1 MDILKT
7 FTDNRGSLTIAEE
20 GIDVPFR
27 IERVYWIH
35 GVPQGQE
42 RGKHSNKVSW
52 EYVVAVNGSVE
63 ITLENKDGRQTYLLD
78 SKDKGL
84 IIPPDTWDEIR
95 NFSSDAVLLVL
106 ASHKYDESA
115 YIHSYEEFLKHIGK

>member
-84 IIPPDTWDEIR
+84 IIPPDSWDEIR

>member
-7 FTDNRGSLTIAEE
+7 FTDNSGSLTIAEE

-84 IIPPDTWDEIR
+84 IIPPDTWTR
-95 NFSSDAVLLVL
+95 
-106 ASHKYDESA
+106 
-115 YIHSYEEFLKHIGK
+115 

>member
-52 EYVVAVNGSVE
+52 EYVVAVNGCVE
-63 ITLENKDGRQTYLLD
+63 ITLEDKNGRETYILD
-78 SKDKGL
+78 SKEKGL
-84 IIPPDTWDEIR
+84 VIPPDTWDEIR
-95 NFSSDAVLLVL
+95 NFSPDAILLVL
-106 ASHKYDESA
+106 ASHSYDETA
-115 YIHSYEEFLKHIGK
+115 YINSYEEFLQYIGK